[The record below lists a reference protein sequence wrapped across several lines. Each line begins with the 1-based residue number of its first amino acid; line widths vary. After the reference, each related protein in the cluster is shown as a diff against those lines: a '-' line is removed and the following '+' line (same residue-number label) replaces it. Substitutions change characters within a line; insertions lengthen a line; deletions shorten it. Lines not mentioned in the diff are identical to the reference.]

1 LNPAEAAL
9 RRADKV
15 LDGLGDRLGL
25 SPQSRARLGVVISHT
40 QLAQAQAD
48 RLIGTMFRPSID
60 LGEAE

>member
-1 LNPAEAAL
+1 
-9 RRADKV
+9 V